1 VTDGPILK
9 LGSKFAAK
17 TTAMSTNWILLI
29 DPFKNLLNAYRMIL
43 EEENYQVETS
53 LNLKDAYQLLKRRQY
68 SVIIT
73 EYAPPFGTTD
83 HMIKWVKRNAPETY
97 IIIVTNAA
105 IDEKTYENLFA
116 IGADD
121 FILKP
126 YSPERILVHVKKGLR
141 QRDLILKVRELERL
155 SLLEPITEKIQE
167 VIFNIMF
174 FKRCLRQEIK
184 KARRHRHPFSLL
196 LIRMPDKEKISDRFD
211 IFYTELVRI
220 VKKHTREEDM
230 VGKNNGEIGV
240 ILPETDQAGSEALLQ
255 RLSGLILAHPQFK
268 SDNLLEPYVRLLSFQ
283 SFTYPN
289 QFSIPEPLRA
299 VLEEVDKET
308 FPQ

>member
-1 VTDGPILK
+1 V
-9 LGSKFAAK
+9 K
-17 TTAMSTNWILLI
+17 TTAMNSNWILLI

-43 EEENYQVETS
+43 EEEKYRVETS
-53 LNLKDAYQLLKRRQY
+53 LNLRDAYQLLKRRQY

-73 EYAPPFGTTD
+73 EYAPPFESTD
-83 HMIKWVKRNAPETY
+83 YMIKWVKRNAPETY

-105 IDEKTYENLFA
+105 IDEKMYENLFT
-116 IGADD
+116 IGVDD

-141 QRDLILKVRELERL
+141 QRDLILKVQELERL
-155 SLLEPITEKIQE
+155 SLLEPITQKIQE

-174 FKRCLRQEIK
+174 FKKCLRQEIK

-196 LIRMPDKEKISDRFD
+196 LIQMPDKGKISDRFD
-211 IFYTELVRI
+211 SFYTELVKI
-220 VKKHTREEDM
+220 VKRHIREEDM

-240 ILPETDQAGSEALLQ
+240 ILPETDRAGSEALMQ
-255 RLSGLILAHPQFK
+255 RLSTLILTHPQFE
-268 SDNLLEPYVRLLSFQ
+268 SDNLLGPYTRTISFQ
-283 SFTYPN
+283 SFTYPD

-308 FPQ
+308 LYR

>member
-1 VTDGPILK
+1 
-9 LGSKFAAK
+9 
-17 TTAMSTNWILLI
+17 MSSNWILLL

-43 EEENYQVETS
+43 EEEKFRVETS
-53 LNLKDAYQLLKRRQY
+53 LNLRDAYQLLKKRQY

-73 EYAPPFGTTD
+73 EYTPPFESTD
-83 HMIKWVKRNAPETY
+83 YMIKWVKRKAPETY

-105 IDEKTYENLFA
+105 IDEKTYENLFTM
-116 IGADD
+116 GVDD

-126 YSPERILVHVKKGLR
+126 YSPERILVHVKKGLK
-141 QRDLILKVRELERL
+141 QRDLILRVQELERL

-184 KARRHRHPFSLL
+184 KARRHHHPFSLL
-196 LIRMPDKEKISDRFD
+196 LIQVPDKGKISDRFD
-211 IFYTELVRI
+211 SFYTELVKI

-230 VGKNNGEIGV
+230 VGKNNGEIGI

-255 RLSGLILAHPQFK
+255 RLSRLILTHPQFK
-268 SDNLLEPYVRLLSFQ
+268 SDNLLGDYTRTLSFQ
-283 SFTYPN
+283 SFTYPD

-299 VLEEVDKET
+299 VLDEVDKET
-308 FPQ
+308 LHR

>member
-1 VTDGPILK
+1 MI
-9 LGSKFAAK
+9 
-17 TTAMSTNWILLI
+17 AMTSNWILLL

-43 EEENYQVETS
+43 EEENYLVETA
-53 LNLKDAYQLLKRRQY
+53 LNLRDACQLVKRRHY

-73 EYAPPFGTTD
+73 EYAPPFESTD
-83 HMIKWVKRNAPETY
+83 YMIKWVKRNSPETY
-97 IIIVTNAA
+97 VIIVTNSA

-126 YSPERILVHVKKGLR
+126 YSPERILVHVKKGIK
-141 QRDLILKVRELERL
+141 QRDLILKVKELERL
-155 SLLEPITEKIQE
+155 NLLEPITGKIQE

-174 FKRCLRQEIK
+174 FRRCLRQEIK
-184 KARRHRHPFSLL
+184 KARRHHHPFSLL
-196 LIRMPDKEKISDRFD
+196 LIEMSDKGKMSDRFES
-211 IFYTELVRI
+211 FYTELVKI
-220 VKKHTREEDM
+220 VKRHVREEDM
-230 VGKNNGEIGV
+230 VGKNNGEIG
-240 ILPETDQAGSEALLQ
+240 ILLPETDRAGSEALMQ

-268 SDNLLEPYVRLLSFQ
+268 SDTSVEPYVRTLSFQ
-283 SFTYPN
+283 SFTYPD

-308 FPQ
+308 LHR

>member
-1 VTDGPILK
+1 MI
-9 LGSKFAAK
+9 
-17 TTAMSTNWILLI
+17 AMTSNWILLL

-43 EEENYQVETS
+43 EEENYLVETA
-53 LNLKDAYQLLKRRQY
+53 LNLRDACQLVKRRHY

-73 EYAPPFGTTD
+73 EYAPPFESTD
-83 HMIKWVKRNAPETY
+83 YMIKWVKRNSPETY
-97 IIIVTNAA
+97 VTIVTNSA

-126 YSPERILVHVKKGLR
+126 YSPERILVHVKKGIK
-141 QRDLILKVRELERL
+141 QRDLILKVKELERL
-155 SLLEPITEKIQE
+155 NLLEPITGKIQE

-174 FKRCLRQEIK
+174 FRRCLRQEIK
-184 KARRHRHPFSLL
+184 KARRHHHPFSLL
-196 LIRMPDKEKISDRFD
+196 LIEMSDKGKMSDRFES
-211 IFYTELVRI
+211 FYTELVKI
-220 VKKHTREEDM
+220 VKRHVREEDM
-230 VGKNNGEIGV
+230 VGKNNGEIG
-240 ILPETDQAGSEALLQ
+240 ILLPETDRAGSEALMQ

-268 SDNLLEPYVRLLSFQ
+268 SDTSVEPYVRTLSFQ
-283 SFTYPN
+283 SFTYPD

-308 FPQ
+308 LHR

>member
-1 VTDGPILK
+1 MT
-9 LGSKFAAK
+9 S
-17 TTAMSTNWILLI
+17 NWILLL

-43 EEENYQVETS
+43 EEENYLVETAVD
-53 LNLKDAYQLLKRRQY
+53 LRDAYQLIKRRHY

-73 EYAPPFGTTD
+73 EYTSPFESTD
-83 HMIKWVKRNAPETY
+83 TMIQWVKRNSPETY
-97 IIIVTNAA
+97 VIIVTNEA

-116 IGADD
+116 IGVDD

-126 YSPERILVHVKKGLR
+126 YSPERILVHVKKGVR
-141 QRDLILKVRELERL
+141 QRDLILRVKELERL

-184 KARRHRHPFSLL
+184 RARRHHHPFSLL
-196 LIRMPDKEKISDRFD
+196 LVRMPDKGETSDRFD
-211 IFYTELVRI
+211 RFYTEIVKI

-240 ILPETDQAGSEALLQ
+240 ILPETDQAGSEALMH
-255 RLSGLILAHPQFK
+255 RLSGLILTHPPFK
-268 SDNLLEPYVRLLSFQ
+268 SDSLIGTYIGALSFQ
-283 SFTYPN
+283 SFTYPD
-289 QFSIPEPLRA
+289 QFFIPEPLRA
-299 VLEEVDKET
+299 VLEDVDKET
-308 FPQ
+308 LHR

>member
-1 VTDGPILK
+1 M
-9 LGSKFAAK
+9 K
-17 TTAMSTNWILLI
+17 TTAMNSNWILLL

-43 EEENYQVETS
+43 EEEKYGVETS
-53 LNLKDAYQLLKRRQY
+53 LNVRDAYQLLKRRQY

-73 EYAPPFGTTD
+73 EYTPPFESTD
-83 HMIKWVKRNAPETY
+83 YMIKWVKRNAPETY

-105 IDEKTYENLFA
+105 IDEKTYENLFT
-116 IGADD
+116 IGVDD

-126 YSPERILVHVKKGLR
+126 YSPERILVHVKKGLK
-141 QRDLILKVRELERL
+141 QRDLILKVKELERL

-196 LIRMPDKEKISDRFD
+196 LIQMPDKGKISDRFD
-211 IFYTELVRI
+211 SFYTELVKI
-220 VKKHTREEDM
+220 VKRHTREEDM
-230 VGKNNGEIGV
+230 VGKNNGEIGI
-240 ILPETDQAGSEALLQ
+240 ILPETDRAGSEALTQ
-255 RLSGLILAHPQFK
+255 RLSRLVLTHPQFK
-268 SDNLLEPYVRLLSFQ
+268 SDNLLGPYTRTLFFQ
-283 SFTYPN
+283 SFTYPD

-308 FPQ
+308 FHR

>member
-1 VTDGPILK
+1 
-9 LGSKFAAK
+9 
-17 TTAMSTNWILLI
+17 MSSNWILLI

-43 EEENYQVETS
+43 EEEKYRVETS
-53 LNLKDAYQLLKRRQY
+53 LNLRGAYQLLKRRQY

-73 EYAPPFGTTD
+73 EYAPPFESTD
-83 HMIKWVKRNAPETY
+83 YMIKWVKRNAPETY

-105 IDEKTYENLFA
+105 IDEKTYENLFT
-116 IGADD
+116 IGVDD

-126 YSPERILVHVKKGLR
+126 YSPERILVHVKKGLK
-141 QRDLILKVRELERL
+141 QRDLIRKVQELERL

-184 KARRHRHPFSLL
+184 KARRHHHPFSLL
-196 LIRMPDKEKISDRFD
+196 LVQMPDKGKISDRFD
-211 IFYTELVRI
+211 SFYTELVKI
-220 VKKHTREEDM
+220 VKRHTREEDM
-230 VGKNNGEIGV
+230 VGKNNGEIGI
-240 ILPETDQAGSEALLQ
+240 ILPETDRAGSEALMQ
-255 RLSGLILAHPQFK
+255 RLSGLILTHPQFK
-268 SDNLLEPYVRLLSFQ
+268 SDNLIGPHLRTLSFQ
-283 SFTYPN
+283 SFTYPD

-308 FPQ
+308 LHR